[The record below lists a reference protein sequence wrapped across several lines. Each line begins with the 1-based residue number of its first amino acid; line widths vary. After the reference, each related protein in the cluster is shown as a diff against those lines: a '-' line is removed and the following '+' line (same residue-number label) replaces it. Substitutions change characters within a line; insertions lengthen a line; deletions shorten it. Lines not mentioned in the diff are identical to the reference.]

1 MSADIGLRL
10 NPILVHEFERQMR
23 SRYTHLALTVYL
35 VVVGSL
41 AVLLYTTSFL
51 SSTRTVGSNGAV
63 GAAVFY
69 FLVGVLLILTTFI
82 VPAIAANAISEERQS
97 LTLDLLRITPFGGG
111 YIVGAKLAAR
121 FGFAVLLLIVMLP
134 LFSLAF
140 MLGGIELRE
149 LGIAVGIVLISML
162 TYLLIGICVSAHA
175 KTTAGALAL
184 TYTIVLST
192 AIGTPLIALLN
203 AATLFGRLPA
213 SPQDISAVLAVL
225 LDAAINAGLGISPI
239 STTVFALSGLA
250 SDANIWLNVSF
261 SGSAVLPTPLV
272 FFIAIHLISS
282 AVCYA
287 GAVRRVNAPD

>member
-69 FLVGVLLILTTFI
+69 FLVGVQLILTTFI

-97 LTLDLLRITPFGGG
+97 LTLDLLRLTRFGGG
-111 YIVGAKLAAR
+111 YIVRAKLAAR

-140 MLGGIELRE
+140 MLGGVELRE
-149 LGIAVGIVLISML
+149 LGIAVGIVLLSML

-203 AATLFGRLPA
+203 AATLFGRLPT

-250 SDANIWLNVSF
+250 SDANIWLNVGF

-282 AVCYA
+282 AACYA

>member
-97 LTLDLLRITPFGGG
+97 LTLDLLRLTPFGGG
-111 YIVGAKLAAR
+111 YIVRAKLAAR

-140 MLGGIELRE
+140 MLGGVELRE
-149 LGIAVGIVLISML
+149 LGIAVGIVLMSML

-203 AATLFGRLPA
+203 AATLFGRLPT

-225 LDAAINAGLGISPI
+225 LDAAINAGLGVSPI

>member
-1 MSADIGLRL
+1 MSADIRLRL

-69 FLVGVLLILTTFI
+69 FLVGVQLILTTFI

-149 LGIAVGIVLISML
+149 LGIAVGIVLMSML

>member
-1 MSADIGLRL
+1 MSADIRLRL
-10 NPILVHEFERQMR
+10 NPILVHEFERQIR

-69 FLVGVLLILTTFI
+69 FLVGVQLILTTFI

-175 KTTAGALAL
+175 KTTASALAL

-192 AIGTPLIALLN
+192 TIGTPLIALLN

>member
-1 MSADIGLRL
+1 MSADIRLRL

-69 FLVGVLLILTTFI
+69 FLVGVQLILTTFI

-149 LGIAVGIVLISML
+149 LVIAVGIVLISML

-175 KTTAGALAL
+175 KTTASALAL

-203 AATLFGRLPA
+203 AATLLGRLPA

>member
-1 MSADIGLRL
+1 MSADIRLRL

-69 FLVGVLLILTTFI
+69 FLVGVQLILTTFI

-175 KTTAGALAL
+175 KTTASALAL

-287 GAVRRVNAPD
+287 GAVRRVDAPD

>member
-1 MSADIGLRL
+1 MSADIRLRL

-69 FLVGVLLILTTFI
+69 FLVGVQLILTTFI

-175 KTTAGALAL
+175 KTTASALAL

-239 STTVFALSGLA
+239 STIVFALSGLA

>member
-1 MSADIGLRL
+1 MSADIRLRL

-69 FLVGVLLILTTFI
+69 FLVGVQLILTTFI

-175 KTTAGALAL
+175 KTTASALAL

-203 AATLFGRLPA
+203 AATLLGRLPA

>member
-69 FLVGVLLILTTFI
+69 FLVGVQLILTTFI

-97 LTLDLLRITPFGGG
+97 LTLDLLRLTPFGGG
-111 YIVGAKLAAR
+111 YIVRAKLAAR

-140 MLGGIELRE
+140 MLGGVELRE
-149 LGIAVGIVLISML
+149 LGIAVGIVLMSML

-203 AATLFGRLPA
+203 AATLFGRLPT

-225 LDAAINAGLGISPI
+225 LDAAINAGLGVSPI
-239 STTVFALSGLA
+239 STTVFALTGLA
-250 SDANIWLNVSF
+250 SDANIWLNVGF

>member
-69 FLVGVLLILTTFI
+69 FLVGMLLILTTFI

-175 KTTAGALAL
+175 KTTASALAL

-239 STTVFALSGLA
+239 STIVFALSGLA

>member
-97 LTLDLLRITPFGGG
+97 LTLDLLRLTPSGGG

-140 MLGGIELRE
+140 MLGGVELRD
-149 LGIAVGIVLISML
+149 LGIAVGIVLMSML

-203 AATLFGRLPA
+203 AATLFGRLPT
-213 SPQDISAVLAVL
+213 SPQDISAALAVL
-225 LDAAINAGLGISPI
+225 LDAATNAGLGVSPI

-250 SDANIWLNVSF
+250 SGTNIWLNVSF
-261 SGSAVLPTPLV
+261 SGSAVLPTPLI

-287 GAVRRVNAPD
+287 AAVRRVNAPD

>member
-1 MSADIGLRL
+1 MSADIRLRL

-69 FLVGVLLILTTFI
+69 FLVGVQLILTTFI

-149 LGIAVGIVLISML
+149 LVIAVGIVLISML

-175 KTTAGALAL
+175 KTTASALAL

-239 STTVFALSGLA
+239 STIVFALSGLA

>member
-1 MSADIGLRL
+1 MSADIGLRF

-97 LTLDLLRITPFGGG
+97 LTLDLLRLTPFGGG
-111 YIVGAKLAAR
+111 YIVRAKLAAR

-140 MLGGIELRE
+140 MLGGVELRE
-149 LGIAVGIVLISML
+149 LGIAVGIVLLSML

-192 AIGTPLIALLN
+192 AIGAPLIALLN
-203 AATLFGRLPA
+203 AATLFGRLPT
-213 SPQDISAVLAVL
+213 SPQGISAVFVL
-225 LDAAINAGLGISPI
+225 LLDTAINAGLGISPI

-250 SDANIWLNVSF
+250 SDANIWLNVGF

>member
-1 MSADIGLRL
+1 MSADIRLRL

-69 FLVGVLLILTTFI
+69 FLVGVQLILTTFI

-149 LGIAVGIVLISML
+149 LVIAVGIVLISML

-175 KTTAGALAL
+175 KTTASALAL

>member
-1 MSADIGLRL
+1 MSADIRLRL

-69 FLVGVLLILTTFI
+69 FLVGVQLILTTFI

-149 LGIAVGIVLISML
+149 LGIAVGIVLMSML
-162 TYLLIGICVSAHA
+162 TYLLIGICVSAYA

-287 GAVRRVNAPD
+287 GAVRRVDAPD

>member
-97 LTLDLLRITPFGGG
+97 LTLDLLRLTPFGGG
-111 YIVGAKLAAR
+111 YIVRAKLAAR

-140 MLGGIELRE
+140 MLGGVELRE
-149 LGIAVGIVLISML
+149 LGIAVGIVLMSML

-203 AATLFGRLPA
+203 AATLFGRLPT

>member
-175 KTTAGALAL
+175 KTTASALAL

-239 STTVFALSGLA
+239 STIVFALSGLA

>member
-1 MSADIGLRL
+1 MSADIRLRL

-69 FLVGVLLILTTFI
+69 FLVGVQLILTTFI

-149 LGIAVGIVLISML
+149 LVIAVGIVLISML

-175 KTTAGALAL
+175 KTTASALAL

-261 SGSAVLPTPLV
+261 SGYAVLPTPLV

>member
-1 MSADIGLRL
+1 MSAVAGPRL

-97 LTLDLLRITPFGGG
+97 LTLDLLRLTPFGGG
-111 YIVGAKLAAR
+111 YIVRAKLAAR

-140 MLGGIELRE
+140 MLGGVELRE
-149 LGIAVGIVLISML
+149 LGIAVGIVSMSML

-175 KTTAGALAL
+175 KTAAGALAL
-184 TYTIVLST
+184 TYAIVLST

-203 AATLFGRLPA
+203 AATLFGRLPT

-225 LDAAINAGLGISPI
+225 LDAAINAGLGVSPI

-250 SDANIWLNVSF
+250 SDANIWLNVGF

>member
-1 MSADIGLRL
+1 MSADIRLRL

-69 FLVGVLLILTTFI
+69 FLVGVQLILTTFI

-149 LGIAVGIVLISML
+149 LGIAVGIVLMSML

-287 GAVRRVNAPD
+287 GAVRRVDAPD

>member
-1 MSADIGLRL
+1 MSADIRLRL

-69 FLVGVLLILTTFI
+69 FLVGVQLILTTFI

-175 KTTAGALAL
+175 KTTASALAL
-184 TYTIVLST
+184 TYTIGLST